1 MDACDLTCLNPL
13 ELKNKR
19 LKQILPERDLDIE
32 ILKKIKPK
40 NGALGGKA
48 RATGRHADTW
58 LESALACRLIR
69 LSRATAIQCVCQQER
84 WTHIW
89 QRCVIFPRYPRN
101 GYGRN
106 RIFLL
111 RLVFSCVGHARSV
124 DGVRQG
130 FTSPRDVHVSAS
142 GSSRWASMRRSKTT
156 VSGPMILSSTRRQT
170 TSKSQA
176 LQAPKGYPRVSSN
189 CWRWGPFA

>member
-69 LSRATAIQCVCQQER
+69 LSRATASDTVRLPAREMDPYLAAMRDLSPLSAQWVWSEPYFSVAPGFQLRGAC
-84 WTHIW
+84 T
-89 QRCVIFPRYPRN
+89 QR
-101 GYGRN
+101 
-106 RIFLL
+106 
-111 RLVFSCVGHARSV
+111 
-124 DGVRQG
+124 
-130 FTSPRDVHVSAS
+130 
-142 GSSRWASMRRSKTT
+142 
-156 VSGPMILSSTRRQT
+156 
-170 TSKSQA
+170 
-176 LQAPKGYPRVSSN
+176 
-189 CWRWGPFA
+189 